1 MSTQIALTFAAISSG
16 LLAGFFLA
24 LAIVVNL
31 VLSSGSGDITRIA
44 LRTAF
49 TTGIL
54 GAVAA
59 LSTLGAILTHLNAP
73 NAFNVIGPAIVAVI
87 LIIIGAAL
95 GVVFGSNSRHSPS
108 PGQIAGFRQSN
119 WGAMAVSVVAFVLII
134 VALGTL
140 P

>member
-31 VLSSGSGDITRIA
+31 ALSSGLGDIKRVA
-44 LRTAF
+44 LRTAIIS
-49 TTGIL
+49 GVL
-54 GAVAA
+54 GAIAA
-59 LSTLGAILTHLNAP
+59 LSTLGAIINYLNAQS
-73 NAFNVIGPAIVAVI
+73 AFNVIGPAIAALVLV
-87 LIIIGAAL
+87 IIGAAV
-95 GVVFGSNSRHSPS
+95 GVIFAGNTRHEPDA
-108 PGQIAGFRQSN
+108 GHIAGFRQGN
-119 WGAMAVSVVAFVLII
+119 WGAMAVSVVAFVLIV